1 MKSYLG
7 PKQQQCH
14 LDLFVCCLFVVG
26 ARGEE
31 GGSGGVVRS
40 GGGRLVMSWHG
51 W

>member
-7 PKQQQCH
+7 PKRQQRH
-14 LDLFVCCLFVVG
+14 LELFVCCLFAVG

-31 GGSGGVVRS
+31 EGGSSIVGS
-40 GGGRLVMSWHG
+40 GGGRLVMSWHH